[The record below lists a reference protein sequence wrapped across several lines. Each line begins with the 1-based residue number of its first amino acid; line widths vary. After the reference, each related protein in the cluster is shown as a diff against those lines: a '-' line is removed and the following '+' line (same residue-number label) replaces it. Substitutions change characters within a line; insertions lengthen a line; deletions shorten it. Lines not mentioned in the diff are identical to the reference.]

1 MKRFLLML
9 AILMCSACLFTG
21 CGGDGDD
28 DSDAAPTTEDTDAG
42 DGADPVD
49 ENAQFAAI
57 TPSGLSLTDKYTI
70 SGRGTAYS
78 GTAYTCRCTPI
89 PGATSYVFTTG
100 FGQSETVEE
109 PKASFLKSGP
119 DESFNLSVY
128 AINAEGFNTKT
139 ASATLNL

>member
-42 DGADPVD
+42 D
-49 ENAQFAAI
+49 AAI

-70 SGRGTAYS
+70 SG
-78 GTAYTCRCTPI
+78 RCTPI

>member
-57 TPSGLSLTDKYTI
+57 TASGLSLTDKYTI
-70 SGRGTAYS
+70 SGR